1 MSVNQPRRVLAIR
14 VAVLMAGVGVSLP
27 MQAFAA
33 GKSALVKVEDAWIRP
48 AVEGQMATGGFMS
61 LTATKKLTLV
71 GFVSPVAR
79 SSELHEMAMDGDV
92 MRMRAVPSIELPAG
106 KAVSLQIGPGHQHLM
121 LMDLKQALKAGDE
134 VRLTLKL
141 RMPDGKALTQTI
153 MVPVKNGQ
161 MMKGM
166 GDDAHAH

>member
-1 MSVNQPRRVLAIR
+1 MSVNQPRRVAAL
-14 VAVLMAGVGVSLP
+14 LAGVCISVP
-27 MQAFAA
+27 MLALAA
-33 GKSALVKVEDAWIRP
+33 GKSTLVKVDDAWIRP

-61 LTATKKLTLV
+61 LTAKRNLTLV

-106 KAVSLQIGPGHQHLM
+106 KTVSLQTGPGHQHLM
-121 LMDLKQALKAGDE
+121 LMDLRQPLKVGDE

-141 RMPDGKALTQTI
+141 RTPEGKALTQTVK
-153 MVPVKNGQ
+153 VPVKS
-161 MMKGM
+161 
-166 GDDAHAH
+166 AP